1 MSLKSDICPTENE
14 IFDIKT
20 CESSFLES
28 LRKFL
33 EVLIKRRLKRS
44 SVGQVIIS
52 PARLRSVALP
62 ITFGLGVEIDNTFES
77 GWLIDELSKLGFSVS
92 YDKIKCYKQS
102 IISNEDFLKEI
113 ATRKPDLF
121 QGPADNVDHNISML
135 DEIKLFS
142 RYLNVSCIHWQIVQL
157 SYKGPHKKT
166 EIN

>member
-1 MSLKSDICPTENE
+1 MNTAKKLILSDIRSMSLKSDICPAENE
-14 IFDIKT
+14 IFDIRT
-20 CESSFLES
+20 CENSFLET

-52 PARLRSVALP
+52 PARLRSVVLL

-92 YDKIKCYKQS
+92 YDEIKRYKQS
-102 IISNEDFLKEI
+102 IISNHDLLREI

-121 QGPADNVDHNISML
+121 QGAADNVDHNISML
-135 DEIKLFS
+135 DE
-142 RYLNVSCIHWQIVQL
+142 N
-157 SYKGPHKKT
+157 KT
-166 EIN
+166 FLTVFEF